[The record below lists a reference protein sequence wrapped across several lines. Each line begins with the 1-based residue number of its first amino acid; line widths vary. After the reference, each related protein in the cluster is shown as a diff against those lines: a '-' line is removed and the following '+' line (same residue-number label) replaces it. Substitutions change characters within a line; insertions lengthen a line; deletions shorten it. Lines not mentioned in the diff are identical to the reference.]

1 MPSIIALAAAIFAF
15 FATAMLIPLAAGTIY
30 GEWRAVEGFAAISVS
45 YGFLST
51 IIIMTLAPRLRRLSR
66 AGVFTATVTMW
77 FSLVFA
83 AIPAFMLIENA
94 GPVEAI
100 FEAVSAATTL
110 GTTLRPVAEMSSTMI
125 LYRGLVAWQGG
136 LLTLLLAVYVLGRY
150 EIGGTPN
157 RHLRYIL
164 HSFQSG
170 DPRVVQTFF
179 EVFVPYLALT
189 LMCAAALVI
198 ARTNP
203 ADALNVAL
211 NITSTNGFLPLNTGA
226 SVLNNAAGEIVLM
239 VFMLL
244 AATSIIWHRTL
255 SNRRWRQAAEQ
266 SEMSAYLGFV
276 AAIVL
281 IGIFVSLIAPQED
294 LSGTES
300 VLGVAFDLVSVMTTT
315 GITHD
320 PRFGIGLPFELILVL
335 ALVGGCSYS
344 TAGGIKMFRLV
355 AMLHHSANE
364 IRRLVFPH
372 IVLAHSV
379 DLDPV
384 EKRNSSAVWGA
395 FYVSL
400 VTIVLAT
407 IILSLQGID
416 LAAGLGIAVGTF
428 SSTGNLVSQ
437 SLAASGQ
444 QDPSRIVMLSIAILG
459 VVSRIEIVVLLAAI
473 VRTR

>member
-15 FATAMLIPLAAGTIY
+15 FAAAMLIPLAAAAIY
-30 GEWRAVEGFAAISVS
+30 GEWRAVEGFAIISVS

-77 FSLVFA
+77 VSLVVA
-83 AIPAFMLIENA
+83 AIPAFMLIENT
-94 GPVEAI
+94 GPFTAL

-110 GTTLRPVAEMSSTMI
+110 GTTLRPVAEMSATMT

-150 EIGGTPN
+150 EVGGTPN

-170 DPRVVQTFF
+170 DPRIIQTFF

-189 LMCAAALVI
+189 LMCAAALVV
-198 ARTNP
+198 ARTSP
-203 ADALNVAL
+203 SDALNIAL
-211 NITSTNGFLPLNTGA
+211 NISSTNGFLPINTGA
-226 SVLNNAAGEIVLM
+226 SVLNNAVGEIVLI

-255 SNRRWRQAAEQ
+255 VNRRWRQAAEQ
-266 SEMSAYLGFV
+266 GEMPAYMAFI
-276 AAIVL
+276 AAIVAV
-281 IGIFVSLIAPQED
+281 GIFVSLIAPHEGY
-294 LSGTES
+294 SGGETA
-300 VLGVAFDLVSVMTTT
+300 LGTAFDLVSIMTTT

-320 PRFGIGLPFELILVL
+320 ARFGIGLPFELILVL
-335 ALVGGCSYS
+335 ALIGGCSYS
-344 TAGGIKMFRLV
+344 TSGGIKMFRFV

-384 EKRNSSAVWGA
+384 EKRGASAVWGA
-395 FYVSL
+395 FYVAL
-400 VTIVLAT
+400 LTIVVAT
-407 IILSLQGID
+407 IVLSLQGID
-416 LAAGLGIAVGTF
+416 LAAGLGIAVGAF

-437 SLAASGQ
+437 SLASAGQ
-444 QDPSRIVMLSIAILG
+444 QVPSPFVMLSIALLAL
-459 VVSRIEIVVLLAAI
+459 VSRIELVVLLAAV
-473 VRTR
+473 VRAK